1 MNPFVRIIVAFMLI
15 CFSPGVN
22 AQDREVK
29 LQLGVGVICN
39 SAEQIDRYL
48 ALLKGDDSS
57 SSDAVQIVNDEAENP
72 IACGVAAIAFVPDK
86 LIRTLTT
93 SDNVIKVM
101 RIKVLG
107 IPTENGWR
115 EIEEL
120 IQFTAVVEKAEE
132 V

>member
-107 IPTENGWR
+107 IPTENGCVK
-115 EIEEL
+115 L
-120 IQFTAVVEKAEE
+120 KN
-132 V
+132 

>member
-1 MNPFVRIIVAFMLI
+1 MALLRMLFAFMLVG
-15 CFSPGVN
+15 FGFELN
-22 AQDREVK
+22 AQEREAKV
-29 LQLGVGVICN
+29 QLGVGVICN

-57 SSDAVQIVNDEAENP
+57 SGEALHIVNDEAENP

-86 LIRTLTT
+86 LIRTLTI
-93 SDNVIKVM
+93 SGHVIKVM

-115 EIEEL
+115 QIEEL
-120 IQFTAVVEKAEE
+120 FQFTAIMEKAEE